1 MNHIPDRAKGYGE
14 IIAASVLFSFAGVFA
29 KMIRNMPVQ
38 SIIFYRVS
46 FAFVIFFIA
55 LSVSGSLAKIK
66 LRDKKIYLILF
77 GTLQAATMLTYFVSI
92 LNASVAVAVL
102 LLYTAPAYVTLF
114 SPLFLKE
121 RLTKQGLI
129 ALILSIAGMVLIVD
143 PGKLYFSGYSVGV
156 LAGVLSGIAYAFGII
171 VSKHIS
177 STYSGYA
184 QAFWS
189 FAIAMLVLL
198 PVGLAPA
205 DVVFRNIVYLILL
218 AIFPSILA
226 VSLYFNGLKK
236 VKASSASIL
245 GLIEP
250 LSAVILAIF
259 ILDEKISFFMLAGGA
274 LILTGAVLVTI
285 DERYHS

>member
-1 MNHIPDRAKGYGE
+1 MNPIPDRAKGYSE

-29 KMIRNMPVQ
+29 KMIHNMPVQ
-38 SIIFYRVS
+38 SIIFYRVA
-46 FAFVIFFIA
+46 FAFIIFFIA

-66 LRDKKIYLILF
+66 LKDKKNYLILF
-77 GTLQAATMLTYFVSI
+77 GILQAATMLTYFVSI
-92 LNASVAVAVL
+92 LNASVAIAVL

-121 RLTKQGLI
+121 RLTKKGLI
-129 ALILSIAGMVLIVD
+129 ALILSTAGMVLIVD

-177 STYSGYA
+177 GTYSGYA

-205 DVVFRNIVYLILL
+205 DVVFRNIAYLILL

-250 LSAVILAIF
+250 LSAVILAIL
-259 ILDEKISFFMLAGGA
+259 ILDEKISFLMLTGGA
-274 LILTGAVLVTI
+274 LILIGAVLVTI